1 VLAQPHSLELIAMQ
15 PIFTLFPLCITLSL
29 TFIGRQCAGD
39 GVSVVSTLYVSRILE
54 GVMMPLDRQPLD
66 SGSEDRLLKSV
77 KEPLLDSHQA
87 AAMLKVHPRTLQR
100 LVHRGKIHAVQVGK
114 LWRFKASAIEEWIDQ

>member
-1 VLAQPHSLELIAMQ
+1 MPDEKQSHENE
-15 PIFTLFPLCITLSL
+15 
-29 TFIGRQCAGD
+29 
-39 GVSVVSTLYVSRILE
+39 SR
-54 GVMMPLDRQPLD
+54 
-66 SGSEDRLLKSV
+66 EDRLPQGL

-114 LWRFKASAIEEWIDQ
+114 LWRFKASAIKAWIDRACETL